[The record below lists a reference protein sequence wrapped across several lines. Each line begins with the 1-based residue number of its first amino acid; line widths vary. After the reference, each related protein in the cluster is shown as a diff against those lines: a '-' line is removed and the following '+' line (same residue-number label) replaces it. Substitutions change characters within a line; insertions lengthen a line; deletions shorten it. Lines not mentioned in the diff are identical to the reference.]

1 MSQSRETLL
10 TKTALALI
18 EQGGYLIID
27 VRVLGKELWLNHPQR
42 LHELIR
48 LSIAHGFNLPNQ
60 IERTKAIQDAI
71 EKAFDQPMTLF
82 DVKFDEEE
90 TLYVE
95 GDRKIDVVLSPMS
108 TGNRFLEKFP
118 YLQEVLMSAD
128 VTPQEDEALQ
138 KRLDSHRPKRDR
150 KTVRKTPVAT
160 LAIIIVSLI
169 LHSAVGILSEFG
181 VRPESAAIIL
191 GAYYKTFIVANFEY
205 WRFLSAGFIHISL
218 VHLMVNLYALYNLG
232 LFFENQFGWKRMLI
246 TLVTGILGGSAFMFV
261 TSGNILAVGL
271 SGGLFALLGSIIV
284 FQFEVGLIKQ
294 RAVQMQI
301 LQLIIIN
308 GLISLMPGIAVMA
321 HVGGLVSGILLAIYF
336 SRRATW
342 KDLRRHVMIA
352 SGILVVALGILMAL
366 DDQREPF
373 YPETDVEILEFLE
386 GAGFGWYTQG
396 LESNLIDYYTREL
409 E

>member
-60 IERTKAIQDAI
+60 VERTKAIQDAI

-82 DVKFDEEE
+82 DVKFDEED

-95 GDRKIDVVLSPMS
+95 GDRRIDVTLSPMS

-118 YLQEVLMSAD
+118 YLQDVLVSAE
-128 VTPQEDEALQ
+128 VTPQEDEQLQ
-138 KRLDSHRPKRDR
+138 KRLDSHRPKRER

-160 LAIIIVSLI
+160 LTIIIVSLI
-169 LHSAVGILSEFG
+169 MHSAVGILSEFG

-246 TLVTGILGGSAFMFV
+246 TLMTGILGGSAFMFV
-261 TSGNILAVGL
+261 TSGNLLAVGL
-271 SGGLFALLGSIIV
+271 SGGLFAVLGSIIV

-336 SRRATW
+336 SHRPTW
-342 KDLRRHVMIA
+342 KDLRRHVTIA
-352 SGILVVALGILMAL
+352 SGILVLAVGVLMAL

-386 GAGFGWYTQG
+386 GAGFGWYTEG
-396 LESNLIDYYTREL
+396 LENNLIDYYTREL